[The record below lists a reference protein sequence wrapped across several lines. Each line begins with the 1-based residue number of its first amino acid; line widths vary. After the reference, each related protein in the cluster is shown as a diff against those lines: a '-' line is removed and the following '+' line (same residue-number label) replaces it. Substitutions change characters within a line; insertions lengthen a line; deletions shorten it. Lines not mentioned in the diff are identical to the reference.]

1 MIKIV
6 EKEVD
11 IRVYSVEEMDKMF
24 YEENVIIAHLNYN
37 GEPKH
42 TSKELPF
49 NYDGDIKYKYI
60 NILCRISNN
69 VFTWVCCNK
78 PYLNPDYKLYNSAK
92 DAILSRLN
100 SISNLPQYIYI
111 LTEEELGDLLK
122 ITE

>member
-6 EKEVD
+6 KKEAD
-11 IRVYSVEEMDKMF
+11 TRVYSVEEMDKMF

-42 TSKELPF
+42 TSKGISF
-49 NYDGDIKYKYI
+49 NYDGGTKYKYI
-60 NILCRISNN
+60 NILCRLNNN

-78 PYLNPDYKLYNSAK
+78 PYSSPDYKVYYSAK